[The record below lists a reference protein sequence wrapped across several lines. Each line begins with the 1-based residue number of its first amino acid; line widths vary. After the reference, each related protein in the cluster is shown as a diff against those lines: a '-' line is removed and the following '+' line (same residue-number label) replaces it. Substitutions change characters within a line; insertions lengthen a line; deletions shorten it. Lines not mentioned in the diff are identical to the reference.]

1 MDLLFGLISVGINFE
16 DILIKNKVR
25 YKVKPM
31 GTNTTI
37 PAIKAFLSFEV
48 IDDFFFINYMKS
60 RLQNIKLLRIKKLIF
75 CCLNS

>member
-1 MDLLFGLISVGINFE
+1 MFGFISVGIKFE

-25 YKVKPM
+25 YKVNPM

-48 IDDFFFINYMKS
+48 IDDFFFINYKMNI
-60 RLQNIKLLRIKKLIF
+60 LQNIKQL
-75 CCLNS
+75 